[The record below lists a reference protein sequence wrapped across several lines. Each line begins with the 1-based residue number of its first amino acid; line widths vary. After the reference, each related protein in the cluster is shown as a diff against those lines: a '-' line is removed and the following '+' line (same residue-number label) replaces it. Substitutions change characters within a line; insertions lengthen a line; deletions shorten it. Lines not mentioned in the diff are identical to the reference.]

1 MRAKEYIEIN
11 KGKFEFAEQITA
23 ILHHC
28 ADLRADLSKTIK
40 FFDCY
45 LSTFENLQRF
55 LTNSC
60 VPKIKKESFWKL
72 LREELQSA
80 IKADKSYTYLY
91 QRLLQEKDMLNN
103 LVPTD
108 EIKECICRQFEDYPK
123 TTIDDFLNTETN
135 QQYFESIK
143 DEFAK
148 SDDILNVFNT
158 ACEIFDTVRVQMC
171 TPVQASYYFKEYNYQ
186 SDRHKCFI
194 LPLVAEYLNSYDYDL
209 TAAQVKNKQKV
220 SEELSKYIA
229 KSINPQS
236 EIVKA
241 KSYWHFFQNTLKIT
255 VTDKEKLALLINK
268 QTEFNQMPE
277 CERQIYGA
285 NFGHNCQLEIDKI
298 RQLQALNINADE
310 ETTNEKQETKR
321 TLKVTTDVL
330 IAILKKAGFTA
341 NSDNTKLAR
350 LISYLTDFSEE
361 KIRQRFTYTDELTSY
376 HKAEVEAIN
385 KILADINAN
394 ISIEYNKQR

>member
-1 MRAKEYIEIN
+1 MRAKEYIEIH
-11 KGKFEFAEQITA
+11 KSKLEFSEQEQA
-23 ILHHC
+23 ILEHC

-55 LTNSC
+55 LNNSH

-80 IKADKSYTYLY
+80 IKADKSYTYIC
-91 QRLLQEKDMLNN
+91 QRLLQKKDMLSN
-103 LVPTD
+103 LIPAD

-123 TTIDDFLNTETN
+123 TTIDDFLNIETN

-143 DEFAK
+143 DEFTK
-148 SDDILNVFNT
+148 SDVILNVFNT
-158 ACEIFDTVRVQMC
+158 AYEIFDTVRVQMC
-171 TPVQASYYFKEYNYQ
+171 KPVHASYYFKEYPYQ
-186 SDRHKCFI
+186 SDRHKYFV

-209 TAAQVKNKQKV
+209 TAAQVKNKQTV

-236 EIVKA
+236 EIVKG

-277 CERQIYGA
+277 CERQIYGDD
-285 NFGHNCQLEIDKI
+285 FGRNCQL
-298 RQLQALNINADE
+298 
-310 ETTNEKQETKR
+310 
-321 TLKVTTDVL
+321 
-330 IAILKKAGFTA
+330 
-341 NSDNTKLAR
+341 
-350 LISYLTDFSEE
+350 
-361 KIRQRFTYTDELTSY
+361 
-376 HKAEVEAIN
+376 
-385 KILADINAN
+385 
-394 ISIEYNKQR
+394 